1 MEQTGASAGG
11 ATALAR
17 EAAKSKKGIAAN
29 IELQETANQKAA
41 AMQAGKMQQL
51 ERYGEGAAEQLRLK
65 GAETS
70 RTLQA
75 DKTQNLLS
83 MAGSELTAANQAKA
97 AAEAQRASGISGIIG
112 GVTGGISSAVSA
124 FGSEDFL
131 SSGFGQLL
139 TSK

>member
-1 MEQTGASAGG
+1 MT
-11 ATALAR
+11 
-17 EAAKSKKGIAAN
+17 KDGITHPGPN
-29 IELQETANQKAA
+29 II
-41 AMQAGKMQQL
+41 
-51 ERYGEGAAEQLRLK
+51 AE
-65 GAETS
+65 
-70 RTLQA
+70 
-75 DKTQNLLS
+75 DLS
-83 MAGSELTAANQAKA
+83 QAKA